1 LDRLKGTTIKNNV
14 VAGRA
19 RIKHA
24 FGLIDDWRIV
34 ERPATDERMIGVEVT
49 LSEWLYNAIA
59 AREVLTLNRDYFR
72 LGGAL
77 EPRRRPADG
86 GKMIQT
92 MQPIPDSR
100 IVAARVA
107 MDQLEAL
114 GAEYFDIGIKRV
126 DGTMVLR
133 EGWGAKQVL
142 KSLLWLRRENLNRG
156 HIYVRPVGAHEIS
169 LVDDLKADTFV
180 RMKADGF
187 APAAVVETSPGNFQ
201 AWLKH
206 GEVLDEAAS
215 TRAAKLLAER
225 YGGDPGSA
233 DWRHFGR
240 LAGFTNPKPSRRLA
254 SGLQPF
260 ARLLEANGQVYRQAP
275 LFIAE
280 VRAALAGEGAMV
292 GGGGGRAGEGAPE
305 LPPIKPLARFHS
317 DVRYDGDLHRADLA
331 WARHAADMGLSASEI
346 RATIME
352 ARDLAKK
359 GSIKRQREYAE
370 RTAGKATRQAE

>member
-1 LDRLKGTTIKNNV
+1 
-14 VAGRA
+14 
-19 RIKHA
+19 
-24 FGLIDDWRIV
+24 
-34 ERPATDERMIGVEVT
+34 
-49 LSEWLYNAIA
+49 
-59 AREVLTLNRDYFR
+59 
-72 LGGAL
+72 
-77 EPRRRPADG
+77 
-86 GKMIQT
+86 MIQT

-100 IVAARVA
+100 VVAARVA

-114 GAEYFDIGIKRV
+114 GAECFDIGVKRV

-156 HIYVRPVGAHEIS
+156 HIYVRPAGAHGLS
-169 LVDDLKADTFV
+169 LVDGLKADTVV

-206 GEVLDEAAS
+206 GEVLDEVAS

-225 YGGDPGSA
+225 YCGDPGSA

-254 SGLQPF
+254 SRLQPF
-260 ARLLEANGQVYRQAP
+260 ARLVEAGGQVYRQAP

-280 VRAALAGEGAMV
+280 VRVGLAGEAA
-292 GGGGGRAGEGAPE
+292 RKTRSNTDKTRQGAPA
-305 LPPIKPLARFHS
+305 LPPLRSLAEFQN
-317 DVRYDGDLHRADLA
+317 DPRYGGDLHRADL
-331 WARHAADMGLSASEI
+331 
-346 RATIME
+346 
-352 ARDLAKK
+352 
-359 GSIKRQREYAE
+359 
-370 RTAGKATRQAE
+370 